1 MCGSD
6 FEKKKER
13 KRNCT
18 HVSFKWLFLR
28 LVLRLLLLQIPSE
41 KCTTTTTT
49 TASTTAASTTT
60 AATTATAA
68 TLETRTAT
76 ATTAAAATT
85 TTTAAKAF
93 FLGRLKTQTLDPP
106 VSAEN
111 EAQNFQHL
119 LQIDLITS
127 TQR

>member
-1 MCGSD
+1 M
-6 FEKKKER
+6 
-13 KRNCT
+13 
-18 HVSFKWLFLR
+18 
-28 LVLRLLLLQIPSE
+28 QIPSE
-41 KCTTTTTT
+41 KCTTTTTAT
-49 TASTTAASTTT
+49 TA

-76 ATTAAAATT
+76 ATTAAAAATT

-111 EAQNFQHL
+111 EAHNFQHL

>member
-1 MCGSD
+1 M
-6 FEKKKER
+6 
-13 KRNCT
+13 
-18 HVSFKWLFLR
+18 
-28 LVLRLLLLQIPSE
+28 LRLLLLQIPSE
-41 KCTTTTTT
+41 KCTTTTTAASATAT
-49 TASTTAASTTT
+49 TA

-76 ATTAAAATT
+76 ATTAEATT

-93 FLGRLKTQTLDPP
+93 FLGRLKTQTVDPP

-111 EAQNFQHL
+111 EAHNFQHL

-127 TQR
+127 TQRC